1 MAEKTSVGKRFDV
14 WAPFAESVTLLAEGQ
29 QYEMR
34 AHDDGA
40 AGWWT
45 ADVPRRAG
53 TDYGYLVNGEGP
65 FPDPRSQRQPGGVHA
80 LSRTFDASSYA
91 WNDSDWAGRGL
102 GGAVIYELHLGTF
115 TPEGTL
121 DAAVEKLDYLVE
133 LGIDFVELLPVNAFN
148 GPHNWG
154 YDGVLWFAVHEA
166 YGGPEAYQRFVDAA
180 HAAGLGVIQDVVY
193 NHLGPSG
200 NYLPKFGPYL
210 KSGEGNTWGDS
221 VNLDGP
227 GSDDVRQYILD
238 NAAMWLSDFH
248 VDGLRLDAVHAL
260 RDERAVHILE
270 DLASLADGIEAET
283 GVPKT
288 LIAESDLNNP
298 RLIYRRDTNGY
309 GLEGQWSDD
318 FHHAVHVNLTG
329 ETAGYYADFD
339 SLGALAKVLEHGF
352 FHDGSYSSFRGRHHG
367 RPIRPGL
374 VHPAALVVCNQNH
387 DQIGNRAAGDRLSAN
402 LSYGR
407 LALAAV
413 LTMTSPF
420 TPMLFMGEEFGAS
433 TPWQFFTSHPEEWL
447 AEATAEGRLKEFERM
462 GWDPALVP
470 NPQDPETFERS
481 KLKWEEAHDG
491 DHARLLDLYRALAN
505 LRRSTP
511 ELAGGGFTDT
521 HVDFSEEDK
530 WLVLGRGAVRVA
542 CNFGDRTLTKAMDGE
557 VLLGTDSAA
566 AVGNG
571 KLTLPGESAAVVRL
585 K

>member
-1 MAEKTSVGKRFDV
+1 MAEKTSTGKRFDV

-29 QYEMR
+29 HHEMR
-34 AHDDGA
+34 SLDGGA

-45 ADVPRRAG
+45 ADVPRRPG

-65 FPDPRSQRQPGGVHA
+65 FPDPRSQRQPDGVHA

-91 WNDSDWAGRGL
+91 WNDADWAGRGL

-200 NYLPKFGPYL
+200 NYLSKFGPYV

-238 NAAMWLSDFH
+238 NAAMWLGDFH

-387 DQIGNRAAGDRLSAN
+387 DQIGNRAAGDRLSSS
-402 LSYGR
+402 LSYGG

-447 AEATAEGRLKEFERM
+447 AKATADGRLKEFERM

-530 WLVLGRGAVRVA
+530 WLVLSRGAVRVA

-557 VLLGTDSAA
+557 VLLATDSAA